1 MGWLVQRLF
10 LLIFF
15 FYAPHHTHWGAD
27 FDGRIIYVKLD
38 EKA

>member
-1 MGWLVQRLF
+1 MAWHVQRLF

-15 FYAPHHTHWGAD
+15 FYAPHHTQCAD